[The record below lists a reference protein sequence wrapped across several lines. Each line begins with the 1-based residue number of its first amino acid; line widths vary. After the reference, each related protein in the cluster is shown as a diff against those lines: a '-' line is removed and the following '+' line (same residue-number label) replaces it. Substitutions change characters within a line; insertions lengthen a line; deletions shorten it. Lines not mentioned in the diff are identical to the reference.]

1 MKRFSTAIDQLE
13 ENIIAA
19 LLAAMTLVSFGQ
31 VIARYGFNS
40 GWTGALEFVRIL
52 FAWLILFGMSY
63 GVKIGSHLGIDAFI
77 RLLPKPAFRA
87 CAIFGA
93 FAGVAYGGILL
104 GADWMQELGANTRG
118 GAIDYW
124 SKMYK
129 IGIGLD
135 DLHYP
140 LWMQEAFGM
149 QERVHR
155 WVAYLMLPIGL
166 ALFVF
171 RCLQAMWQI
180 INGERDMMIAAHE
193 AEELVAENKDVLKD

>member
-1 MKRFSTAIDQLE
+1 MFIQRGLHQP
-13 ENIIAA
+13 A
-19 LLAAMTLVSFGQ
+19 L
-31 VIARYGFNS
+31 
-40 GWTGALEFVRIL
+40 
-52 FAWLILFGMSY
+52 
-63 GVKIGSHLGIDAFI
+63 
-77 RLLPKPAFRA
+77 
-87 CAIFGA
+87 GA
-93 FAGVAYGGILL
+93 FAGIAYGGILL
-104 GADWMQELGANTRG
+104 SADWMQDLGANTRG

-155 WVAYLMLPIGL
+155 WVAYLMLPFGL
-166 ALFVF
+166 ALFVL
-171 RCLQAMWQI
+171 RCFQAMWQI
-180 INGERDMMIAAHE
+180 IRGDREMKIAAHE